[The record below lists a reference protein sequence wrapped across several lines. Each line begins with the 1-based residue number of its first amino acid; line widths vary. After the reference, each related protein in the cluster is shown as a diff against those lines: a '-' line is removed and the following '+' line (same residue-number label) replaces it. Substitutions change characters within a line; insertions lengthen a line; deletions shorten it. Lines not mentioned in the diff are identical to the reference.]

1 MFRLQGA
8 HKISVG
14 PQWFLWIVRKSFSE
28 LSKELLIRRDGI
40 SQWFLWIVRK
50 SFSELSK
57 ELLIRR
63 DGISQRR

>member
-14 PQWFLWIVRKSFSE
+14 PQWFFFFFRKLFSE
-28 LSKELLIRRDGI
+28 LSKE
-40 SQWFLWIVRK
+40 F
-50 SFSELSK
+50 
-57 ELLIRR
+57 LIRR